1 MWCEL
6 EGLFAAADR
15 MLLSKRRLYLLV
27 QVSEPACA
35 NWRKTTA
42 DDITRVMS
50 PVCTVCHAPQGQ
62 ALAGPCWPPCCEQQQ
77 WLCGHVREIC
87 TWQTQ
92 FLHTDSKSG
101 AGEEVWEN
109 QWEWQ
114 LEKVIDNIG
123 RRESNGVGGR
133 GTIDEVVHNGDGG
146 SQEDVQGMPSLCV
159 LHQLLARGTLYWVED
174 LQKWDFEGQHTSKT
188 QNRLRDFRSDF
199 HWLQTGFD
207 VLTQFPEW
215 RTRCF
220 SLPLTCLHCV
230 HLPRLSEALRFL
242 QGAQKELRRNRTDF
256 VPCLMEQ
263 GTHKL
268 LFLLAGSLPHRFIV
282 AVDFSSELCPLDLK
296 WKQCN
301 WMHHHSGQWQKA
313 FFWKHFPPLLLKD
326 YIWCYKPAS
335 LPVGT
340 TTK

>member
-27 QVSEPACA
+27 QVSESACA

-42 DDITRVMS
+42 DDITWVMS
-50 PVCTVCHAPQGQ
+50 PVCTECHAPQGQ
-62 ALAGPCWPPCCEQQQ
+62 ALAGPCWPPRCEQQQ

-123 RRESNGVGGR
+123 RWESNGVGGR

-146 SQEDVQGMPSLCV
+146 SQEDVQGMPSLCAASAPC
-159 LHQLLARGTLYWVED
+159 Q
-174 LQKWDFEGQHTSKT
+174 
-188 QNRLRDFRSDF
+188 
-199 HWLQTGFD
+199 
-207 VLTQFPEW
+207 
-215 RTRCF
+215 
-220 SLPLTCLHCV
+220 
-230 HLPRLSEALRFL
+230 
-242 QGAQKELRRNRTDF
+242 RN
-256 VPCLMEQ
+256 
-263 GTHKL
+263 
-268 LFLLAGSLPHRFIV
+268 
-282 AVDFSSELCPLDLK
+282 
-296 WKQCN
+296 
-301 WMHHHSGQWQKA
+301 
-313 FFWKHFPPLLLKD
+313 PLLSWRFTKTRFRR
-326 YIWCYKPAS
+326 PAYQQDS
-335 LPVGT
+335 EQT
-340 TTK
+340 